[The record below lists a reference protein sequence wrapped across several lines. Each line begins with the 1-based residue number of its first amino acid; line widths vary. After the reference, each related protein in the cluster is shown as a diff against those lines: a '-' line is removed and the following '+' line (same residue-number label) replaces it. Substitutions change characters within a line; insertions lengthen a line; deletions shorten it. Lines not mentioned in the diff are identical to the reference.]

1 MTRIQVKVPE
11 RLARVDRRMRDKLL
25 SGALRQVAAAQL
37 KEKEKELRE
46 AERKLASFE
55 RRYGK
60 ELKAFER
67 SFPVRASVQMHED
80 LVEWSFWHDVW
91 EKSRQVVKDL
101 RFCLGQ
107 S

>member
-1 MTRIQVKVPE
+1 MTRVQVKVPE
-11 RLARVDRRMRDKLL
+11 GLARVDRRMRDKLL

-46 AERKLASFE
+46 ADRKLASFK
-55 RRYGK
+55 RKYGK

-67 SFPVRASVQMHED
+67 SFSVRASVQMHED

-91 EKSRQVVKDL
+91 EKNQQVVKDL

-107 S
+107 G

>member
-1 MTRIQVKVPE
+1 VTRIQVKVPKG
-11 RLARVDRRMRDKLL
+11 LARVDRRMRDKLL

-55 RRYGK
+55 RKYGK
-60 ELKAFER
+60 ELNAFER

-80 LVEWSFWHDVW
+80 LVEWSFWRDAW
-91 EKSRQVVKDL
+91 EKSRQVVEDL

-107 S
+107 D

>member
-1 MTRIQVKVPE
+1 MTKIQVTVPE

-55 RRYGK
+55 RKYGK
-60 ELKAFER
+60 ELKAIER
-67 SFPVRASVQMHED
+67 SFPAHASVQMHED

-91 EKSRQVVKDL
+91 KKNRQVVKDL

>member
-1 MTRIQVKVPE
+1 MARIQVKVPE
-11 RLARVDRRMRDKLL
+11 RLVRVDRRVRDKLL

-37 KEKEKELRE
+37 KEQKKELRE
-46 AERKLASFE
+46 VERKLASFE
-55 RRYGK
+55 RKYGK

-67 SFPVRASVQMHED
+67 SFPVHASVRMHED

-91 EKSRQVVKDL
+91 EKSRQVVEDL

-107 S
+107 G